1 MFGTRAHITGEML
14 ANSPIFP
21 PSFDN
26 SPVLFGLAL
35 FSRILIA
42 ALASATVVRIIS
54 RTRLERLPCD
64 HPVYY
69 QRMMIGC
76 LLVASILGSGSDVI
90 TWLSW
95 GELSNVGM
103 ARMFLVTK
111 TMDALTSVPFIMAL
125 FVPYWV
131 KFLRQRGLLQGC
143 GVFEL
148 NTTLSDIRVTW
159 GQIGVPLRLVAWS
172 AAGAAGVAFSKWY
185 LWYASHAV

>member
-1 MFGTRAHITGEML
+1 MYGTRAHATAEMV

-26 SPVLFGLAL
+26 SPLLFGLAL
-35 FSRILIA
+35 FSRLLIVV
-42 ALASATVVRIIS
+42 LASATVVRIVS

-76 LLVASILGSGSDVI
+76 LLMASILGSGSDVI

-95 GELSNVGM
+95 GELTDLGM
-103 ARMFLVTK
+103 GRMFLVTK

-125 FVPYWV
+125 FVPYWI
-131 KFLRQRGLLQGC
+131 KFLRGRGWIQGH
-143 GVFEL
+143 GIFEL
-148 NTTLSDIRVTW
+148 NTALADIRVTW
-159 GQIGVPLRLVAWS
+159 GQIGVPLSLAAWS

-185 LWYASHAV
+185 LWYAFHAV